1 MTHSE
6 HIAFLVS
13 NKLGDSLL
21 LLPLAHN
28 LVRSGHRVTVFGQ
41 QAHALSSWL
50 PGLDVR
56 PVPSEGVS
64 ALAQFDSLFQM
75 DVDQPIALD
84 PHNCPRPLRSLTMW
98 LRQQPPQPRLFL
110 DELRHFAKAVYG
122 IEDWSAACGLVT
134 QHPERWRQNR
144 RRIVIHPTAG
154 SAERYWSDS
163 KFIQLAQRLC
173 RDGHD
178 VAFVVEE
185 REAAAWQA
193 AAQGQPFTVNHF
205 ESLQAL
211 GDYIHESGYL
221 IGNDSGIGHLA
232 SALGVPTVTISHRPR
247 NMLRWRP
254 QWAPGVIVPHLWLP
268 LRAWRRKYWRLAVT
282 VAAVTRSL
290 RQLQKMEARNDRPN
304 VTAPPGLG
312 KAVVTEIPPA

>member
-1 MTHSE
+1 MIPSE
-6 HIAFLVS
+6 HIALLVS
-13 NKLGDSLL
+13 NKLGDALL

-28 LVRSGHRVTVFGQ
+28 LVRSGHRVTVFGR
-41 QAHALSSWL
+41 QAHALASWL
-50 PGLDVR
+50 PGLEVR
-56 PVPSEGVS
+56 PLPSEGVL
-64 ALAQFDSLFQM
+64 ALTQFDSLFQM
-75 DVDQPIALD
+75 DIDQPIVLD
-84 PHNCPRPLRSLTMW
+84 PHNCPRPLNSLTLW
-98 LRQQPPQPRLFL
+98 LRQQPAQPRLFL
-110 DELRHFAKAVYG
+110 DELRHFARAVYG
-122 IEDWSAACGLVT
+122 IEDWSSACGLVT
-134 QHPERWRQNR
+134 QHPERWGRNR

-163 KFIQLAQRLC
+163 KFIELARRLC
-173 RDGHD
+173 CDGHD

-205 ESLQAL
+205 ASLQAL
-211 GDYIHESGYL
+211 GDFIHESGYL

-268 LRAWRRKYWRLAVT
+268 LRAWRRKYWRYAVT

-290 RQLQKMEARNDRPN
+290 RQLQQMEARNDRSTVPA
-304 VTAPPGLG
+304 APELVE
-312 KAVVTEIPPA
+312 AVATDIPPA

>member
-13 NKLGDSLL
+13 DKLGDSLL

-28 LVRSGHRVTVFGQ
+28 LVRSGYRVTVFGQ
-41 QAHALSSWL
+41 QAHALASWL
-50 PGLDVR
+50 PGLEVR

-75 DVDQPIALD
+75 DIDQPVALD

-98 LRQQPPQPRLFL
+98 LRQQPSQSRLFL

-122 IEDWSAACGLVT
+122 IEDWSTACGLVT

-163 KFIQLAQRLC
+163 KFIELAQRLC
-173 RDGHD
+173 HDGHD

-193 AAQGQPFTVNHF
+193 AARGQPFTVNHF

-211 GDYIHESGYL
+211 GDFIHESGYL

-304 VTAPPGLG
+304 VPAPPGLG
-312 KAVVTEIPPA
+312 KAVATEIPPA

>member
-1 MTHSE
+1 MPPTE

-21 LLPLAHN
+21 LLPLAQN
-28 LVRSGHRVTVFGQ
+28 LVRSGYQVTVFGR
-41 QAHALSSWL
+41 QAHALASWL
-50 PGLDVR
+50 PGLQVR
-56 PVPSEGVS
+56 PIPSEGIS
-64 ALAQFDSLFQM
+64 ALTEFDSLFQM
-75 DVDQPIALD
+75 DIDQPIALD
-84 PHNCPRPLRSLTMW
+84 LRQCPCPVKSLTMW
-98 LRQQPPQPRLFL
+98 LREQPAQPRLFL
-110 DELRHFAKAVYG
+110 NELRHFANAAYG
-122 IEDWSAACGLVT
+122 IEDWSDACGLISP
-134 QHPERWRQNR
+134 HPERWRQNR

-154 SAERYWSDS
+154 SAERYWSDA
-163 KFIQLAQRLC
+163 KFIALAQRLC

-193 AAQGQPFTVNHF
+193 AATGQPFTVNHF

-211 GDYIHESGYL
+211 AEFIHESGYL

-254 QWAPGVIVPHLWLP
+254 QWAPGMIVPHLWLP
-268 LRAWRRKYWRLAVT
+268 LRQWRRKYWRFAVT
-282 VAAVTRSL
+282 VAAVIRSL

-304 VTAPPGLG
+304 VPAAPGLG
-312 KAVVTEIPPA
+312 TAAATDLPPA

>member
-1 MTHSE
+1 MTIPE
-6 HIAFLVS
+6 HIALLVS

-28 LVRSGHRVTVFGQ
+28 LMRSGYRVTVFGR
-41 QAHALSSWL
+41 QAYALASWL
-50 PGLDVR
+50 PGLEVR
-56 PVPSEGVS
+56 PIPSEGVS

-75 DVDQPIALD
+75 DIDQPIALD
-84 PHNCPRPLRSLTMW
+84 PHSCPRPLRSLTMW
-98 LRQQPPQPRLFL
+98 LRQQPAQARLFL

-122 IEDWSAACGLVT
+122 IEDWSNACGLVT

-144 RRIVIHPTAG
+144 RRVVIHPTAG
-154 SAERYWSDS
+154 SAERYWSDA
-163 KFIQLAQRLC
+163 KFIELARRLC

-185 REAAAWQA
+185 RDAAAWQA
-193 AAQGQPFTVNHF
+193 AAQEQPFTVSHF
-205 ESLQAL
+205 GSLQAL
-211 GDYIHESGYL
+211 GDFIHESGYL
-221 IGNDSGIGHLA
+221 IGNDSGVGHLA

-268 LRAWRRKYWRLAVT
+268 LRAWRRKYWRFAVT
-282 VAAVTRSL
+282 VGAVTRSL

-304 VTAPPGLG
+304 MSAPPGLG
-312 KAVVTEIPPA
+312 KAVATEMPPA